1 MANFKL
7 EQCSSTNTFIVGFGE
22 SFTPMVK
29 QIYSFS
35 DGLTGETICG
45 TVRSIERISPTTYS
59 AITQY
64 DNCNECIIDIPRSA
78 NTEYEVCEICC
89 DCGSTGSTIN
99 LLTPPHPVYTD
110 GYGTP
115 VTQLNMVV
123 IGGPN
128 GLNS

>member
-1 MANFKL
+1 MANFIL
-7 EQCSSTNTFIVGFGE
+7 EQCSSSNQFTVGFNETFDPASGE
-22 SFTPMVK
+22 T
-29 QIYSFS
+29 YSFS
-35 DGLTGETICG
+35 DELTGETICG
-45 TVRSIERISPTTYS
+45 TIISETTGSTTYS

-78 NTEYEVCEICC
+78 NTEYTICEVCF
-89 DCGSTGSTIN
+89 DGTVVTVYN
-99 LLTPPHPVYTD
+99 LTPPHPVYTD

-123 IGGPN
+123 LGGPN

>member
-1 MANFKL
+1 MANFRV
-7 EQCSSTNTFIVGFGE
+7 EQCSSSNQFTVGFGV
-22 SFTPMVK
+22 SFTPITG
-29 QIYSFS
+29 QTYSFS
-35 DGLTGETICG
+35 NGLTGETICG
-45 TVRSIERISPTTYS
+45 TIISGTTGSTTYS

-78 NTEYEVCEICC
+78 NTAYDICEVCSDETVI
-89 DCGSTGSTIN
+89 TVYN
-99 LLTPPHPVYTD
+99 LTPPHPVYTD

>member
-1 MANFKL
+1 MANFIL
-7 EQCSSTNTFIVGFGE
+7 EQCSSTTTFTVGFGE
-22 SFTPMVK
+22 SFTPRLGE
-29 QIYSFS
+29 IYSFS

-45 TVRSIERISPTTYS
+45 TILTGTTGATTYS

-78 NTEYEVCEICC
+78 NTEYTICEVCF
-89 DCGSTGSTIN
+89 DGTVVTVYN
-99 LLTPPHPVYTD
+99 LTPPHPVYTD

-123 IGGPN
+123 LGGPN

>member
-1 MANFKL
+1 MANFIL
-7 EQCSSTNTFIVGFGE
+7 EQCSSSNQFTVGFGV
-22 SFTPMVK
+22 SFTPITG
-29 QIYSFS
+29 QTYSFS
-35 DGLTGETICG
+35 NGLTGETICG
-45 TVRSIERISPTTYS
+45 TILTGTTGATTYS

-78 NTEYEVCEICC
+78 NTAYDICEVCSDETVI
-89 DCGSTGSTIN
+89 TVYN
-99 LLTPPHPVYTD
+99 LTPPHPVYTD

>member
-1 MANFKL
+1 MANFIL
-7 EQCSSTNTFIVGFGE
+7 EQCTSLNQFTVGFSTFVPATGD
-22 SFTPMVK
+22 T
-29 QIYSFS
+29 YSFS

-45 TVRSIERISPTTYS
+45 TVISETLSPTTYS
-59 AITQY
+59 AMTLY

-78 NTEYEVCEICC
+78 NTEYTICEVCF
-89 DCGSTGSTIN
+89 DGTVVTVYN
-99 LLTPPHPVYTD
+99 LTPPHPVYTD

-123 IGGPN
+123 LGGPN